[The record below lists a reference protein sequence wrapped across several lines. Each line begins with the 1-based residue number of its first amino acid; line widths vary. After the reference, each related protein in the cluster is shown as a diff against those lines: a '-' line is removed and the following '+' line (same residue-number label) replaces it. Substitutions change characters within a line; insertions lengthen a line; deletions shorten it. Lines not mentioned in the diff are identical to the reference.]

1 MNLTYYPYPTHL
13 IENIFKRICSE
24 HVGIIQ
30 SLMVGPVKYADNLDI
45 KSLSG
50 QMPYYHKVLLRPD
63 IDVQYHL
70 TGYGTFYEEAI
81 IRLVGEA
88 IERYALMVSQ
98 YALTQRFKYASYNQI
113 QKEGTVIPFDY
124 LRLFSD
130 DDYVRLNQGEFK
142 GLRKLEKDDI
152 VGWIK
157 CPSLVKPGLE
167 IWMPIQLLF
176 VGYRINPKEN
186 EVGFSPGFST
196 GTAAHATLE
205 KALSNAILEFIEID
219 ALMVNWYTRRK
230 SPSVAID
237 DLTILKQYPDI
248 FGNDS
253 NFDVLSFDLSI
264 LDAVDAHVFGTA
276 IINKKEER
284 PYIVYGAQ
292 GHLDPV
298 KGFYR
303 SFMESM
309 AIAFLGIY
317 GPLYSP
323 KEYFND
329 PSNDT
334 FTDLDKNVSF
344 FSIPSNAEK
353 KRELI
358 ESMGEGKKLLSAMT
372 NYDSGDTK
380 KDLSRLIGQLSQISD
395 YAVYLDVTPPETR
408 DKGWYVMR
416 AFIPEL
422 VTMCVPGVPYSNHP
436 RFKEFGGIKNEFPHP
451 LP

>member
-24 HVGIIQ
+24 HVGVIQ
-30 SLMVGPVKYADNLDI
+30 SLMVGPVKYTDNLDI
-45 KSLSG
+45 KSVSG
-50 QMPYYHKVLLRPD
+50 QMPYYHKVLIHPD
-63 IDVQYHL
+63 LNVQYHL

-88 IERYALMVSQ
+88 IERYSLMATQ
-98 YALTQRFKYASYNQI
+98 YTLTERFRYASYNQI
-113 QKEGTVIPFDY
+113 KQDGAVMPFDY
-124 LRLFSD
+124 LRTFSD
-130 DDYVRLNQGEFK
+130 SDYEKLNKGEFK
-142 GLRKLEKDDI
+142 GLKKLEKDDI

-157 CPSLVKPGLE
+157 CPSLFKPGLE
-167 IWMPIQLLF
+167 IWTPLQLLF
-176 VGYRINPKEN
+176 VGYRVNQDVK
-186 EVGFSPGFST
+186 EVGFTPGFST

-205 KALSNAILEFIEID
+205 KALCNAILEFIEID
-219 ALMVNWYTRRK
+219 ALMINWYTRRK
-230 SPSVAID
+230 APAIAID
-237 DLTILKQYPDI
+237 DLTILKQYASI
-248 FGNDS
+248 FGEKS
-253 NFDVLSFDLSI
+253 NYDVLSFDLSI
-264 LDAVDAHVFGTA
+264 LKEVDAHVFGTA
-276 IINKKEER
+276 IMNKKEER
-284 PYIVYGAQ
+284 PFIVYGAQ

-329 PSNDT
+329 PGCDT

-344 FSIPSNAEK
+344 FAVPSNAQK
-353 KRELI
+353 KRDLI
-358 ESMGEGKKLLSAMT
+358 YSMGEGKKLLSSMKSHE
-372 NYDSGDTK
+372 SGETK
-380 KDLSRLIGQLSQISD
+380 QDLIRLISQLSKVSE

-416 AFIPEL
+416 TFIPEL

-436 RFKEFGGIKNEFPHP
+436 RFAQFGGITNEFPHP

>member
-1 MNLTYYPYPTHL
+1 MSLTYYPYPTHL
-13 IENIFKRICSE
+13 IENIFKRVCSE
-24 HVGIIQ
+24 HGGIIQ
-30 SLMVGPVKYADNLDI
+30 SLMVGPVKYGEHLEI
-45 KSLSG
+45 KSISG
-50 QMPYYHKVLLRPD
+50 QMPYYHKVLLHPD
-63 IDVQYHL
+63 LNVQYHL

-98 YALTQRFKYASYNQI
+98 YTMTDRIKYASYNEI
-113 QKEGTVIPFDY
+113 KGEGTVIPFDY

-130 DDYVRLNQGEFK
+130 SDYERLNAGEFK
-142 GLRKLEKDDI
+142 GLRKLEKDDV

-157 CPSLVKPGLE
+157 CPSLFKRGLE
-167 IWMPIQLLF
+167 IWMPLQLLF
-176 VGYRINPKEN
+176 VGYRVNRKEN

-196 GTAAHATLE
+196 GTAAHGTLE

-230 SPSVAID
+230 SPVVVMD
-237 DLTILKQYPDI
+237 DATILKQYGSV
-248 FGNDS
+248 FGES
-253 NFDVLSFDLSI
+253 SGYDVLSFDLRI
-264 LDAVDAHVFGTA
+264 LKEVDAHVFGTA
-276 IINKKEER
+276 IMNKKEER
-284 PYIVYGAQ
+284 PFIVFGAQ
-292 GHLDPV
+292 GHLDAV

-329 PSNDT
+329 PGQDT

-344 FSIPSNAEK
+344 FSIPSNGEK
-353 KRELI
+353 KREI
-358 ESMGEGKKLLSAMT
+358 IRSMGENKRLLSMMKS
-372 NYDSGDTK
+372 YESGNTSEDLTK
-380 KDLSRLIGQLSQISD
+380 LIGQLSHVSE

-408 DKGWYVMR
+408 EKGWYVMR
-416 AFIPEL
+416 TFIPEL
-422 VTMCVPGVPYSNHP
+422 VTMCVPGVPYSQHP
-436 RFKEFGGIKNEFPHP
+436 RFNTFGGIKNEFPHP

>member
-1 MNLTYYPYPTHL
+1 MA
-13 IENIFKRICSE
+13 
-24 HVGIIQ
+24 
-30 SLMVGPVKYADNLDI
+30 GPVKYTDNLDI
-45 KSLSG
+45 KSVSG
-50 QMPYYHKVLLRPD
+50 QMPYYHKVLIHPD
-63 IDVQYHL
+63 LNVQYHL

-88 IERYALMVSQ
+88 IERYSLMVSQ
-98 YALTQRFKYASYNQI
+98 YTLTERFRYASYNDIKQ
-113 QKEGTVIPFDY
+113 EGMVMPFEY

-130 DDYVRLNQGEFK
+130 SDYEKLNRGEFK
-142 GLRKLEKDDI
+142 GLKKIEKDDI
-152 VGWIK
+152 IGWIK
-157 CPSLVKPGLE
+157 CPSLFKPGLE
-167 IWMPIQLLF
+167 IWMPLQLLF
-176 VGYRINPKEN
+176 VGYQVNRKEN

-205 KALSNAILEFIEID
+205 KALSNALLEFVEID

-230 SPSVAID
+230 APVVVID
-237 DLTILKQYPDI
+237 DLTVLKQYASI
-248 FGNDS
+248 FGENS
-253 NFDVLSFDLSI
+253 NYNVLSFDLSI
-264 LDAVDAHVFGTA
+264 LKEVDAHVFGTA
-276 IINKKEER
+276 IMNKKEER
-284 PYIVYGAQ
+284 PFIVYGAQ
-292 GHLDPV
+292 GHLDAV

-329 PSNDT
+329 PGQDT

-344 FSIPSNAEK
+344 FAEPSQAQK
-353 KRELI
+353 KRDI
-358 ESMGEGKKLLSAMT
+358 IRGMGEGEKLLSAMKS
-372 NYDSGDTK
+372 YESGNTK
-380 KDLSRLIGQLSQISD
+380 SDLIRLIGQLSRVSE

-436 RFKEFGGIKNEFPHP
+436 RFEQYGGITNEFPHP